1 MGEKMTEG
9 ILPLWKE
16 KGMTSFTCVKEVR
29 KILGIQ
35 KVGHAGTLDP
45 DVDGVLPLA
54 IGPGTKV
61 LEFMLEDDKT
71 YTGEITLGFST
82 STEDAGGEVIERE
95 AVTERIADTKID
107 NVLAGFVGT
116 IEQTPPM
123 YSAVKVEGKRLY
135 EYAFEGKE
143 IERPSRQTHIY
154 SLERTSEINLNNEE
168 KTLTFSFEVA
178 CSKGTYVRTLAVDI
192 GKKLGYPAH
201 MSQLTR
207 TQSGS
212 ILPEQTH
219 TLAEV
224 KQAQEEGAVESLL
237 LPIEAGLT
245 EFPTVTISEALWEKV
260 KNGALLKEDEIPGED
275 YPILLMHK
283 ETAVALYSP
292 HPRKEGILKPRKM
305 FKIEL

>member
-1 MGEKMTEG
+1 MSEKMIEG
-9 ILPLWKE
+9 ILPIWKE
-16 KGMTSFTCVKEVR
+16 KGMTSFTCVQEVR
-29 KILGIQ
+29 NILNIK

-45 DVDGVLPLA
+45 EVDGVLPLG
-54 IGPGTKV
+54 IGAGTKV

-82 STEDAGGEVIERE
+82 STEDAGGEVIERAAISE
-95 AVTERIADTKID
+95 TIPKTRID
-107 NVLAGFVGT
+107 NILSEFEGE

-123 YSAVKVEGKRLY
+123 YSAVRVDGKRLY

-143 IERPSRQTHIY
+143 VERPSRQTQIY
-154 SLERTSEINLNNEE
+154 RLERTSDVILNEE
-168 KTLTFSFEVA
+168 KGTVKFSFKVT

-224 KQAQEEGAVESLL
+224 KQAQAAGKVESLL
-237 LPIEAGLT
+237 LPFEAGLT
-245 EFPTVTISEALWEKV
+245 QFPKVTISDALWEKV
-260 KNGALLKEDEIPGED
+260 KNGAKLKEDELPGEN
-275 YPILLMHK
+275 YPILLMYK
-283 ETAVALYSP
+283 DTAVALYGL
-292 HPRKEGILKPRKM
+292 HPSKEGLLKPRKM
-305 FKIEL
+305 LKNEL